1 MLGATGVG
9 RRDQI
14 MASLRT
20 SPPARMAGER
30 ITRIVDHWDERVFG
44 KLVSKSDELPRNV
57 LEIHTDSFVVIVR
70 PSGTEPKIKFYCH
83 LMSSGIPQA
92 SKGLEVFTAT
102 RQQADALAV
111 QVYREL
117 MRPVGIE
124 LGDLAL
130 LLPDIV
136 DVDSKLA
143 FERETVPALR
153 SYLLGNRQADV
164 ETVLAWLRERCAGL
178 TPGADPAPAL
188 KRPLAAFLA
197 KHGDGSPAAL
207 ALARWTQT

>member
-1 MLGATGVG
+1 
-9 RRDQI
+9 
-14 MASLRT
+14 
-20 SPPARMAGER
+20 MAGER
-30 ITRIVDHWDERVFG
+30 VTRIVDHWDERTFG
-44 KLVSKSDELPRNV
+44 KFVSKSDELPRNV
-57 LEIHTDSFVVIVR
+57 LEIHTGSFVVIVR

-83 LMSSGIPQA
+83 LLSSGIPRA

-102 RQQADALAV
+102 RQQADGLAM

-117 MRPVGIE
+117 LQPVGIE
-124 LGDLAL
+124 LGDLGL

-136 DVDSKLA
+136 DVDSKLS

-153 SYLLGNRQADV
+153 SYLSANRQAEL
-164 ETVLAWLRERCAGL
+164 ETVLAWLRERGAGL
-178 TPGADPAPAL
+178 TPGADPVPAL

-197 KHGDGSPAAL
+197 KHGDGSPAAQ